1 MKRTPMPPRT
11 KPMARGKGLARAG
24 SLTPVTRL
32 QRTATQPKQRTT
44 GTGFPPAMRMQ
55 IRTRAGN
62 GDPENAICE
71 CCGRWLG
78 RYGGQCHHRLGR
90 QSGGSRRRNRLPNG
104 LLACGTP
111 FTGCHGEAT
120 AFRQHT
126 KDKGFVLNSG
136 QDPATVP
143 VRLYGGDRPVWLGD
157 EGGYLL
163 AAPRGTAA

>member
-11 KPMARGKGLARAG
+11 KPMSRGKPLAPG
-24 SLTPVTRL
+24 KPLT
-32 QRTATQPKQRTT
+32 RTATPGHQPATE
-44 GTGFPPAMRMQ
+44 TGFPPAMRLL

-62 GDPENAICE
+62 GDPDEARCE

-78 RYGGQCHHRLGR
+78 RRGGQCHHRLGR
-90 QSGGSRRRNRLPNG
+90 QSGGSRRRNKPSNG

-120 AFRQHT
+120 AFRQHM

-136 QDPATVP
+136 QDPAMVP
-143 VRLYGGDRPVWLGD
+143 VRLCGGTVWVWLD
-157 EGGYLL
+157 DAGGYLL
-163 AAPRGTAA
+163 APPREAAA